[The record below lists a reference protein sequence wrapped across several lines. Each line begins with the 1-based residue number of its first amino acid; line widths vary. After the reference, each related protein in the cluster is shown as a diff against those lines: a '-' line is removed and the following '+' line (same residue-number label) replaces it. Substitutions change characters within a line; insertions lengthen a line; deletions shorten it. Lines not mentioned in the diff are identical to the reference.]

1 VLISFSGIDGAGKS
15 TMISLLR
22 EDLDRRGL
30 RSKMIWARGGWTPG
44 LEIVKSLVRTDGRM
58 TTSERAAYREGIHA
72 DPRKRRLLLI
82 GAILD
87 LYFYFGV
94 YYRFV
99 NYLRGIV
106 ICDRYIWDTY
116 IDFKINYS
124 EFDFERWILW
134 EVLLKVFPRPKRSFL
149 LLISEEESLRRCVL
163 KGDDFFEK
171 RDVRDE
177 KVRLYR
183 ALAEKGLWDMV
194 LDGGR
199 PKDEVFGDI
208 KKALR
213 K

>member
-1 VLISFSGIDGAGKS
+1 
-15 TMISLLR
+15 
-22 EDLDRRGL
+22 
-30 RSKMIWARGGWTPG
+30 MIWARGGWTPG

-58 TTSERAAYREGIHA
+58 TTSGRAAYREGIHA

>member
-1 VLISFSGIDGAGKS
+1 MLISFSGIDGAGKS